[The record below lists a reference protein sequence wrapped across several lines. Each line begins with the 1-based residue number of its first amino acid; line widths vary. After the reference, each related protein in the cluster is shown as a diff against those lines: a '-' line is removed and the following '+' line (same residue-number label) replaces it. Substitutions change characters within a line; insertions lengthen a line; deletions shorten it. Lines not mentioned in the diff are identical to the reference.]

1 MRFTVLSVLLLLGLQ
16 AEPSTGQQCNNSIPV
31 NARIDCYPE
40 PGATQSA
47 CLERGCCWS
56 PARANETRE
65 FKSLTSMGPPYC
77 HFPADFPAY
86 RVVSGGFIGDYGY
99 VASIEK
105 KHASGFRPRE
115 VLKLFVNA
123 TFDTDRRLRLR
134 ITDPNEARFE
144 VPVLIER
151 EAAARQGAPALT
163 DYELVVNADP
173 FFLKVYRKSTKRLM

>member
-1 MRFTVLSVLLLLGLQ
+1 
-16 AEPSTGQQCNNSIPV
+16 
-31 NARIDCYPE
+31 
-40 PGATQSA
+40 
-47 CLERGCCWS
+47 
-56 PARANETRE
+56 
-65 FKSLTSMGPPYC
+65 MGPPYC
-77 HFPADFPAY
+77 HFPADFPTY

-105 KHASGFRPRE
+105 KQASGFRPRE

-151 EAAARQGAPALT
+151 EAARLEAPTQT